1 MRCRSGEAPR
11 TAIDSGQKKLWS
23 GWLVIGTAF
32 FKLVV
37 YVSVPRYGRIWMDWI
52 PKGFTTEHTKN
63 HGDARRIFASMGH
76 APDTNMV
83 LVPWIWSHLFRENHG
98 NSMESPDTC
107 ILVLYSSA
115 AAAAV

>member
-1 MRCRSGEAPR
+1 
-11 TAIDSGQKKLWS
+11 
-23 GWLVIGTAF
+23 
-32 FKLVV
+32 
-37 YVSVPRYGRIWMDWI
+37 MDWI

-115 AAAAV
+115 AAAAVAYPFLRGTPWLFVVSVVKFF